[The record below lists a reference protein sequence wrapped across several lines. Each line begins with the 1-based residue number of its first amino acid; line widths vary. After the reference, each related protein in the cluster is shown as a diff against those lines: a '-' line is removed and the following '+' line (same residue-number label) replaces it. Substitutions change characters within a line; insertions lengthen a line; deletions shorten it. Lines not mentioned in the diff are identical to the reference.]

1 MASALLY
8 EASIALDDYATASN
22 PRRYISKGIAPAR
35 GPASLNL
42 STYRDHAWSKGEHP
56 KFTDFRTHWNNAV
69 WRARSSIVAFV
80 DDIGK

>member
-1 MASALLY
+1 MSSLLAFTIGAGMASALLY

-42 STYRDHAWSKGEHP
+42 SVSR
-56 KFTDFRTHWNNAV
+56 
-69 WRARSSIVAFV
+69 
-80 DDIGK
+80 